1 MSKAIVALCLCAASL
16 AFSGAKAAVLSAAI
30 TDRDG
35 HPASDTVVTLV
46 PSGATASH
54 APERV
59 VIDQRRET
67 FLPLVVVVRKGGRV
81 IFTNND
87 ITKHQ
92 VYSFSPIKQFQFV
105 ISQGETSS
113 PVEFDQAGIAA
124 IGCNIHDRMI
134 AYVYVAE
141 EPYAAVSD
149 ASGHAEFAG
158 VSEGT
163 YRVQRWHPQMH
174 SVAPVPAGA
183 AEIKGPTARF
193 TGSLPVSVDTPGRM
207 KPMHMDY

>member
-1 MSKAIVALCLCAASL
+1 MSKAIVALCVCTALL
-16 AFSGAKAAVLSAAI
+16 AFSGARATVLSVAI

-46 PSGATASH
+46 PSGATAPH
-54 APERV
+54 APERA

-67 FLPLVVVVRKGGRV
+67 FLPLVVVVRKGGHV
-81 IFTNND
+81 VFTNND

-92 VYSFSPIKQFQFV
+92 VYSFSPIRQFQFV

-158 VSEGT
+158 VSEGA
-163 YRVQRWHPQMH
+163 YRVMLWHPQMH
-174 SVAPVPAGA
+174 GVAPAPAGA
-183 AEIKGPTARF
+183 LNIEGPTARF
-193 TGSLPVSVDTPGRM
+193 TGSLPISVGTAARM